1 MALTV
6 VAFSFVGGLSP
17 TDSQFRSHS
26 TICPCGRR
34 LLRTHAHKEF
44 DIFAGSAWEAGAI
57 IKIRPRESTR
67 HDLGHRTAS

>member
-1 MALTV
+1 VAGVFSGLT
-6 VAFSFVGGLSP
+6 
-17 TDSQFRSHS
+17 
-26 TICPCGRR
+26 
-34 LLRTHAHKEF
+34 HKEF